1 MFSTSLANLTCN
13 FHKDTCIIT
22 APLCLDVAKP
32 KTAVLFHC
40 NIVLLLFFLKV
51 LAASLQDLLDY
62 EGDVENEMM
71 CTFTI
76 GYTDMFGSSITKELK
91 ENGSQM
97 VVNNENRWVNLL
109 FLFSC

>member
-1 MFSTSLANLTCN
+1 MT
-13 FHKDTCIIT
+13 
-22 APLCLDVAKP
+22 KP
-32 KTAVLFHC
+32 KTAVLFLC
-40 NIVLLLFFLKV
+40 NIVLLLFFFKV

-91 ENGSQM
+91 ETGSQI
-97 VVNNENRWVNLL
+97 VVNNENRWVKLL
-109 FLFSC
+109 FIFSC

>member
-1 MFSTSLANLTCN
+1 M
-13 FHKDTCIIT
+13 
-22 APLCLDVAKP
+22 AKP
-32 KTAVLFHC
+32 ATAVLFHC
-40 NIVLLLFFLKV
+40 NIVLLLFFFKV

-97 VVNNENRWVNLL
+97 VVNNENRWVKLL
-109 FLFSC
+109 FIFSC